1 MYVHFV
7 AIRAS
12 FIALAVRQYSVPTR
26 IPESSPQA
34 DAIERAFGKMAVGHN
49 FGHIANLPQHG
60 PSAES
65 RPSVTLEKG

>member
-26 IPESSPQA
+26 IPESSPVRVPGLHPCLRCDAEIRDQA
-34 DAIERAFGKMAVGHN
+34 GIEIGTRTRQRAI
-49 FGHIANLPQHG
+49 
-60 PSAES
+60 
-65 RPSVTLEKG
+65 